1 VDDSDL
7 DPKERARTRRRDRDA
22 AAADRALMDNGSA
35 KWFKQVLD
43 TQARVA
49 RRDGEP
55 ASARRLSRRDI
66 GGSRQAGGED
76 DRAAESRP
84 DR

>member
-22 AAADRALMDNGSA
+22 AAADRTLMDNGSA

-43 TQARVA
+43 TQARA
-49 RRDGEP
+49 AHRDREP
-55 ASARRLSRRDI
+55 ASGRRRNRRDI
-66 GGSRQAGGED
+66 DGPRPADAED